1 MVEMVLQV
9 MSTPAGIESS
19 EERAGGRKVTSDI
32 DWSCWWREA
41 FLKELDCHVL
51 KMGAPLRGAI
61 EPCVSKTGRIMRAL
75 ASRCGGI
82 S

>member
-19 EERAGGRKVTSDI
+19 EERAGGGKVASDI

-41 FLKELDCHVL
+41 LLTELDCHVL
-51 KMGAPLRGAI
+51 KMGAPSG
-61 EPCVSKTGRIMRAL
+61 VQ
-75 ASRCGGI
+75 
-82 S
+82 